1 VIHGAVGGNA
11 CRNWMPSPLANRMWS
26 QSRALKDS
34 HLRAYCTTIVSET
47 ALLVEVDYVGRNN
60 QGNEVD
66 SCQEHGT
73 VKQCAPLLTGPDFYD
88 TP

>member
-1 VIHGAVGGNA
+1 
-11 CRNWMPSPLANRMWS
+11 
-26 QSRALKDS
+26 
-34 HLRAYCTTIVSET
+34 
-47 ALLVEVDYVGRNN
+47 VGRNN

-88 TP
+88 TQELISPSTV